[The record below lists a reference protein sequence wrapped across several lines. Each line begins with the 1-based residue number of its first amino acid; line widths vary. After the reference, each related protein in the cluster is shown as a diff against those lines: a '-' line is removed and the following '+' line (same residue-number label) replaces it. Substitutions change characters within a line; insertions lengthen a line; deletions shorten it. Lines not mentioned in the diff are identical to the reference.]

1 MSDHNPGL
9 PAHLLSPRP
18 LKDGPVADAAQ
29 VPATARPRRLP
40 GDGTSSLDR
49 MIRVDQAGEY
59 GAVRIYT
66 GQLAVLGK
74 GEKGPLIRHMTEQ
87 EQEHLDTFNRLARE
101 RGARPTVLQPLWHV
115 AGWALG
121 AGTAAMGSRAAMACT
136 VAVEE
141 VIDRHYAE
149 QAETLGPEE
158 ADLHATI
165 EKFRAEE
172 LEHRDIGLAHE
183 AELATGYPVLSA
195 LIKAG
200 SRTAIWLSERI

>member
-1 MSDHNPGL
+1 MSPRHSGM

-18 LKDGPVADAAQ
+18 LKDGPGAATDGA
-29 VPATARPRRLP
+29 PGPDRPRHLP
-40 GDGTSSLDR
+40 GDNTAPLDR

-59 GAVRIYT
+59 GAARIYA

-74 GEKGPLIRHMTEQ
+74 GEKGPMIRHMAQQ
-87 EQEHLDTFNRLARE
+87 EQEHLDTFNRLAGE
-101 RGARPTVLQPLWHV
+101 RGVRPTALQPFWHL

-121 AGTAAMGSRAAMACT
+121 AGTAALGSRAAMACT

-141 VIDRHYAE
+141 VIDQHYAE
-149 QAETLGPEE
+149 QAARLGPEE
-158 ADLHATI
+158 EALKATI

-200 SRTAIWLSERI
+200 SRTAIWLSERL

>member
-1 MSDHNPGL
+1 MSDHNPGM
-9 PAHLLSPRP
+9 PAHLLSPRA
-18 LKDGPVADAAQ
+18 LKDGPVAEAGTA
-29 VPATARPRRLP
+29 PAKPSHLP
-40 GDGTSSLDR
+40 GDPTTSLER

-59 GAVRIYT
+59 GAARIYA
-66 GQLAVLGK
+66 GQLALLGK
-74 GEKGPLIRHMTEQ
+74 GDKGPMIRHMADQ
-87 EQEHLDTFNRLARE
+87 EQQHLDTFNDLARA
-101 RGARPTVLQPLWHV
+101 RGVRPTVMQPFWHL

-141 VIDRHYAE
+141 VIDQHYAD
-149 QAETLGPEE
+149 QAAKLGPDEQP
-158 ADLHATI
+158 LKATI

-172 LEHRDIGLAHE
+172 LEHRDIGLAHG
-183 AELATGYPVLSA
+183 AELATGYPILSA

>member
-1 MSDHNPGL
+1 MSAHNPGL
-9 PAHLLSPRP
+9 PPHLLSPRP
-18 LKDGPVADAAQ
+18 LRDGPAAGGESA
-29 VPATARPRRLP
+29 PAFPRPRHLP
-40 GDGTSSLDR
+40 GDAAATLDH

-59 GAVRIYT
+59 GAVRIYK

-74 GEKGPLIRHMTEQ
+74 GEKGPMIRHMTEQ
-87 EQEHLDTFNRLARE
+87 EQQHLDTFSALVRE
-101 RGARPTVLQPLWHV
+101 RGVRPTMLQPFWHV

-121 AGTAAMGSRAAMACT
+121 AGTAVLGSRAAMACT

-149 QAETLGPEE
+149 QAEKLGPEE
-158 ADLHATI
+158 APLKATI

-200 SRTAIWLSERI
+200 SRTAIWLSERV

>member
-1 MSDHNPGL
+1 MSTHNPGI

-18 LKDGPVADAAQ
+18 LKDGPLADAGA
-29 VPATARPRRLP
+29 VAAAARPRHLP
-40 GDGTSSLDR
+40 GDAPATLDR

-74 GEKGPLIRHMTEQ
+74 GEKGPMIQHMTEQ
-87 EQEHLDTFNRLARE
+87 EVVHLETFNGLARE
-101 RGARPTVLQPLWHV
+101 RGVRPTMLQPIWHL

-141 VIDRHYAE
+141 VIDQHYAE
-149 QAETLGPEE
+149 QAEKLGPGEE
-158 ADLHATI
+158 KLKATI
-165 EKFRAEE
+165 EQFRAEE
-172 LEHRDIGLAHE
+172 LEHRDIGLEHE